1 MASAKSGSS
10 ARIKDSG
17 SQGSVGVS
25 DKPLGFLDET
35 LRNGQQ
41 SLWATRMKTSSML
54 PIAPVMNEAGF
65 AEVCAMAGVSFE
77 TSAMYLYE
85 DPWQRMRLLHQLM
98 PQTRLD
104 GLVRA
109 RNLWG
114 WKSQPYDVQELFLK
128 TLLRNGMD
136 SIKVFDG
143 LNDYRNLEWLV
154 AKAKNLGFKVKGLV
168 GFALTPAHTYEY
180 LARKAKELID
190 LKVDALVFTDSAGL
204 MYPERCRTTVRAIRE
219 VIGDTEM
226 HFHSHT
232 ITGLANDCYREAIR
246 GGVDVV
252 WTAAR
257 PLAYG
262 KAVPWT
268 LDILR
273 MAEELGRKTSLSEDK
288 IREIDDWFYWVAY
301 QEGKPIPEEVQYDPA
316 FYQQYAGHQ
325 IPGGMF
331 SNMVKQLQ
339 DLKIEHRLSEVLE
352 ETARVRAE
360 LGHPHMVTP
369 FSQFVGVQAVLNVME
384 GKRYVKVPEE
394 VRLYARGYYGQPIH
408 PLDPNVKDQLI
419 AGMPLLDSLEGLDEP
434 ILPKIRA
441 EHGPF
446 ESDEDLLLFLF
457 LNPNAY
463 NNFRKFKEPITWNPV
478 RSPLVI
484 LINELSKQDEISS
497 FHFSRGGLKLDLSAG
512 NDDSKKVGMSES

>member
-1 MASAKSGSS
+1 MTVLESEGITAAAIAAGKDPD
-10 ARIKDSG
+10 AR
-17 SQGSVGVS
+17 VCA
-25 DKPLGFLDET
+25 KPLRFLDET

-41 SLWATRMKTSSML
+41 SLWATRMKTKSML

-65 AEVCAMAGVSFE
+65 DEICAMAGVSFE
-77 TSAMYLYE
+77 TSAMYLFE
-85 DPWQRMRLLHQLM
+85 DPWERIRLLHQLM
-98 PQTRLD
+98 PSTRLD

-114 WKSQPYDVQELFLK
+114 WRSQPYDVQELFLK

-143 LNDYRNLEWLV
+143 LNDYRNLAWLV
-154 AKAKNLGFKVKGLV
+154 NKAKDLGFKVKGLV
-168 GFALTPAHTYEY
+168 GFALTPAHTDEY
-180 LARKAKELID
+180 LAKKASELMD
-190 LKVDALVFTDSAGL
+190 LNVDALVFTDSAGL
-204 MYPERCRTTVRAIRE
+204 LYPERCKSAVTAIRE
-219 VIGDTEM
+219 VIGETEM

-246 GGVDVV
+246 AGVDVV

-268 LDILR
+268 MDVLQMAMDEGRETMLD
-273 MAEELGRKTSLSEDK
+273 ESK
-288 IREIDDWFYWVAY
+288 IREIDDWFYWVAHE
-301 QEGKPIPEEVQYDPA
+301 EGKPIPEEVRFDPA

-331 SNMVKQLQ
+331 SNMVKQLA
-339 DLKIEHRLSEVLE
+339 DLGIEHRLPEVLE

-384 GKRYVKVPEE
+384 GKRYSKVPEE
-394 VRLYARGYYGQPIH
+394 VRLYARGYYGLPIH
-408 PLDPNVKDQLI
+408 PLDPNIQDQLI
-419 AGMPLLDSLEGLDEP
+419 AGESLLDPLEGLDEP
-434 ILPKIRA
+434 SLPRIRA

-446 ESDEDLLLFLF
+446 DSDEDLLQFLF

-463 NNFRKFKEPITWNPV
+463 NNFRKYRKPITWNPT
-478 RSPLVI
+478 RSPLVS
-484 LINELSKQDEISS
+484 LIKELSKETGLSS
-497 FHFSRGGLKLDLSAG
+497 VQFSRGSLKLKLTAAKDA
-512 NDDSKKVGMSES
+512 